1 MEEIANGMPKWEKN
15 LGDPSWWIQPSMKPS
30 IWTAAAAGRIKAAK
44 QHLAKGID
52 INAKDAA
59 IFGQTPLSIAVGAGQ
74 SKMVKF
80 LIQQGADVNTKNE
93 DGGTALHGANIKAK
107 DSSGATAMDNLK
119 ADWAT
124 TQFISQLLQIG
135 VDREAVERGRAKVAE
150 LLRQ

>member
-1 MEEIANGMPKWEKN
+1 MHGAAF
-15 LGDPSWWIQPSMKPS
+15 LGRSKS
-30 IWTAAAAGRIKAAK
+30 AK
-44 QHLAKGID
+44 L
-52 INAKDAA
+52 
-59 IFGQTPLSIAVGAGQ
+59 
-74 SKMVKF
+74 
-80 LIQQGADVNTKNE
+80 LIEN
-93 DGGTALHGANIKAK
+93 GANIKAK